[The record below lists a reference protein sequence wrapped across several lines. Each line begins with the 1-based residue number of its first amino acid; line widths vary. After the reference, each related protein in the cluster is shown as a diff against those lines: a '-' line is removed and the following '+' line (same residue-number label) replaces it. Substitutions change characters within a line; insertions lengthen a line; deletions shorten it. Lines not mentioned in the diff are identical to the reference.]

1 MKPYMIVAAV
11 LLVALTP
18 ARRGAGQSSVYGGGN
33 DFNAYCSSCHGAS
46 AKGDGPIA
54 NSFRK
59 RPADLTKLAARNNGV
74 FPAEIVFKTIDGR
87 TPVSGHGGPDM
98 PTWGDVF
105 GKSSESASP
114 DAVRLRIDS
123 LVKYLETLQDKKSLE
138 TLPDKK

>member
-1 MKPYMIVAAV
+1 MKPYGILAAAFIVGLTPV
-11 LLVALTP
+11 LL
-18 ARRGAGQSSVYGGGN
+18 GAGGQSSVTGGAN
-33 DFNAYCSSCHGAS
+33 DFNAYCASCHGQA

-59 RPADLTKLAARNNGV
+59 RPADLTKLSSRNNGV
-74 FPAEIVFKTIDGR
+74 YPSDMVFKTIDGK

-105 GKSSESASP
+105 SKSSESSTA

-123 LVKYLETLQDKKSLE
+123 LVKYLETLQDKK
-138 TLPDKK
+138 

>member
-1 MKPYMIVAAV
+1 MKAYAMVAAALV
-11 LLVALTP
+11 VALAP
-18 ARRGAGQSSVYGGGN
+18 VLRGAGQSSVYGGGN

-59 RPADLTKLAARNNGV
+59 RPADLTKLTARNNGV
-74 FPAEIVFKTIDGR
+74 FPGEMVFKTIDGK

-105 GKSSESASP
+105 VKSSESASP
-114 DAVRLRIDS
+114 DAVKLRIDS
-123 LVKYLETLQDKKSLE
+123 IVKFLETLQDKK
-138 TLPDKK
+138 